1 MVSNKKRYADE
12 ERRKA
17 ENLAK
22 NSQYEL
28 IGLQDIATEPLPSKK
43 VKTEEE
49 EKALKEEAKKKD
61 IEERNEIDRKIREK
75 DIKKKKVLQGNS
87 AGMTLTAEEKAE
99 LVPELQK
106 KARQI
111 YLEDREGKQLERLR
125 RELDAEEHF
134 IRNHQLT
141 ETEYKLYEHKKEI
154 FKAVQAFELKD
165 KTSDIF
171 EMPVL
176 FEDPNGRRDRTKAV
190 DVLH

>member
-28 IGLQDIATEPLPSKK
+28 IGLQDIATAEPQPSKK

-49 EKALKEEAKKKD
+49 EKAMKEEAKKKD

-111 YLEDREGKQLERLR
+111 YLEDREGK
-125 RELDAEEHF
+125 
-134 IRNHQLT
+134 
-141 ETEYKLYEHKKEI
+141 
-154 FKAVQAFELKD
+154 
-165 KTSDIF
+165 
-171 EMPVL
+171 
-176 FEDPNGRRDRTKAV
+176 
-190 DVLH
+190 